1 MRLSAKWAKE
11 LVSQPETGMGFQVVS
26 VWLKDGRCF
35 DQVLVVEGC
44 ITRIKGLERIPFTE
58 DQIDKIVV
66 THDR

>member
-26 VWLKDGRCF
+26 VWLKDGRRF
-35 DQVLVVEGC
+35 DHVLIVEGC

-58 DQIDKIVV
+58 DQIGKIVV
-66 THDR
+66 THDK